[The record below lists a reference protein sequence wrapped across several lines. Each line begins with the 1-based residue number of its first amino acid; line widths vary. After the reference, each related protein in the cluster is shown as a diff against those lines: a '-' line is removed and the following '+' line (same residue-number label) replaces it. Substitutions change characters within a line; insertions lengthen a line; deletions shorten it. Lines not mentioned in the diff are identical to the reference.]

1 MTKVSKIQRTEF
13 SINSLI
19 QEVMK
24 KVIIALAIL
33 MGVTSYY
40 GTTQAQSVNISI
52 NIGRQPAWGP
62 IGYDYAGYYYFPDI
76 DCYYDVNIGMFY
88 YMDRGRWISARYLP
102 YAYRSYDL
110 YRIHKVVI
118 NTRDPWR
125 YHNNHYRDYARYR
138 GHRGQVVIRDSRD
151 LRYRESRNNRVAWYS
166 SDKSKH
172 HNKDN
177 KYRNDNRRPNNN
189 SKEYRY
195 NDNRNKNNDRY
206 SSKDNN
212 KNYNKHNNKGNSRP
226 QVNKDNNG
234 RNRGN
239 NKSTNPSKNQERN
252 KSKNNEVRQSSNNK
266 SSEYRLASNSG
277 RNNNGRSR

>member
-1 MTKVSKIQRTEF
+1 
-13 SINSLI
+13 
-19 QEVMK
+19 MK

-62 IGYDYAGYYYFPDI
+62 VGYDYAGYYYFPDI

-138 GHRGQVVIRDSRD
+138 GHKSQVVIRDSRD
-151 LRYRESRNNRVAWYS
+151 VRYRDSRNNRVAWYS
-166 SDKSKH
+166 SDKSKNH
-172 HNKDN
+172 KNDN

-189 SKEYRY
+189 NKEYKY

-212 KNYNKHNNKGNSRP
+212 KNYNNKPNNNKENSRP
-226 QVNKDNNG
+226 QVNKNNNG
-234 RNRGN
+234 RDRNN
-239 NKSTNPSKNQERN
+239 NKSTNPSRTQERN

-266 SSEYRLASNSG
+266 SSDYRLASNSG